1 MLDSEIDTPIKSFAW
16 DLWTRTLKIEKDE
29 AQIQANLAFR
39 NAEEIALRDA
49 KYLRDMALRDS
60 EKEKAPRD
68 KEKEKALRDAKHLQD
83 MARIDEEKEKALRD
97 AGHLQEL
104 MYARIEHLEKEIRS
118 LIERILAADG
128 RLTSIG
134 VLEYILF
141 DIFIR
146 LVGIRMGQFDVT
158 VAIQLLLIE
167 STKDGSFLVV

>member
-49 KYLRDMALRDS
+49 KYLRDMALRNS

-146 LVGIRMGQFDVT
+146 LV
-158 VAIQLLLIE
+158 L
-167 STKDGSFLVV
+167 

>member
-1 MLDSEIDTPIKSFAW
+1 
-16 DLWTRTLKIEKDE
+16 
-29 AQIQANLAFR
+29 
-39 NAEEIALRDA
+39 
-49 KYLRDMALRDS
+49 
-60 EKEKAPRD
+60 
-68 KEKEKALRDAKHLQD
+68 
-83 MARIDEEKEKALRD
+83 
-97 AGHLQEL
+97 